1 MKNRK
6 TNIKALV
13 LIILFLVFVD
23 SIVFIITKGFGKN
36 LVVNM
41 GFYILEILITIWIIK
56 DNGNR
61 KKWGG
66 FEIYNFWLIMV
77 WILFYE
83 NYKECDRFMR

>member
-61 KKWGG
+61 KK
-66 FEIYNFWLIMV
+66 
-77 WILFYE
+77 
-83 NYKECDRFMR
+83 

>member
-41 GFYILEILITIWIIK
+41 GFYILEILIAIWIIK

-61 KKWGG
+61 KK
-66 FEIYNFWLIMV
+66 
-77 WILFYE
+77 
-83 NYKECDRFMR
+83 